1 MKEKLKPYS
10 FPMSDELRESLQLL
24 ADADHRL
31 LASYIRMTLEKHV
44 EAQREKSP
52 TIFTSK
58 AEAETVGA

>member
-31 LASYIRMTLEKHV
+31 LASYIRMTLE
-44 EAQREKSP
+44 
-52 TIFTSK
+52 
-58 AEAETVGA
+58 